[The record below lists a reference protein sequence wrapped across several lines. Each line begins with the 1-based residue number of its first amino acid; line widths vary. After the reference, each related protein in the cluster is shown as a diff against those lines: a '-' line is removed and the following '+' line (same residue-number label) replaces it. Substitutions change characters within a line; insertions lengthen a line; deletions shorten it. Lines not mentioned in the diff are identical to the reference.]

1 MNLRTLFFCVGLGIC
16 ATGFAH
22 ADSTKPDASATT
34 AARDGTHDF
43 DFWFG
48 RWNGVHRKLQHRLAH
63 SNEWEDFSGTAFAKP
78 LLGGRSNMDENVF
91 HSGVEG
97 AGGVGVRFYN
107 SKTHLWS
114 IYWLGTTGN
123 TFDSPMVGSFVD
135 GVGTFYG
142 DDTWEGKPVRVR
154 FIWSKID
161 LTHCHWEQAYSAD
174 SGKTWET
181 NWLMDFTRAEF

>member
-1 MNLRTLFFCVGLGIC
+1 MNARMMSFLFGLAVC
-16 ATGFAH
+16 ATGLSH
-22 ADSTKPDASATT
+22 AAPTKTDTPAVT
-34 AARDGTHDF
+34 RDGLHDF

-48 RWNGVHRKLQHRLAH
+48 RWNGQHHKLKHRLAN
-63 SNEWEDFSGTAFAKP
+63 SNEWEDFTGTAVAQP
-78 LLGGRSNMDENVF
+78 LLDGRSNMDQNVF
-91 HSGVEG
+91 HSGTEG
-97 AGGVGVRFYN
+97 AGGVGFRLYN
-107 SKTHLWS
+107 PQTHLWS
-114 IYWLGTTGN
+114 IFWLGTTGG
-123 TFDSPMVGSFVD
+123 TVDSPMVGSFAD

-161 LTHCHWEQAYSAD
+161 RTHCHWEQAYSTD